1 MLKARFYDIIH
12 NTTQEPEEKKSGDE
26 IVIDIVNRAG
36 LELA

>member
-1 MLKARFYDIIH
+1 MLNTRFYDMIH

-26 IVIDIVNRAG
+26 IVIDIANRAG